1 MNKKLMLI
9 FAGIALALAFAIS
22 TIVKYNSL
30 LSDKSLYA
38 ITGTQENYAWATAKF
53 SIQLADFYALVRS
66 NDKDLE
72 QIRLK
77 LDILFSR
84 VSVIKNESESTI
96 PLYKEK
102 DYKET
107 IDNIYKKLEIVDH
120 YIKQPSPDMRKVVS
134 LVNDIEPDSKLL
146 VNIAD
151 HAEVRQRT
159 NANVDFKE
167 TKKQILILL
176 YITGILTI
184 TLGIFICVFLWKLNK
199 LLDSE
204 KKHLIIKMLFWA
216 LLVMSYERPYKPSY
230 PRLMPFRKSIIK
242 TMTIPNL

>member
-199 LLDSE
+199 LL
-204 KKHLIIKMLFWA
+204 
-216 LLVMSYERPYKPSY
+216 
-230 PRLMPFRKSIIK
+230 
-242 TMTIPNL
+242 